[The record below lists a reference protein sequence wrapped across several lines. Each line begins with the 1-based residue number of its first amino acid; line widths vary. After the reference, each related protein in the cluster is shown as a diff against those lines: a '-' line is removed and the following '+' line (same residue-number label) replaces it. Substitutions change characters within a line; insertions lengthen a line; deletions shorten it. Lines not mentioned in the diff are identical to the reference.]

1 MTKFDTNFILI
12 DKVYTNLLFG
22 GYTMQLTNFQVLNI
36 MQALGAVS
44 QQKLPVKLAWK
55 VTTAVRALEP
65 FAKAVDEPL
74 KEIRTKHA
82 NRDHLGN
89 LVEALD
95 KDGNPVPNTITI
107 PNDKIE
113 VVNKEMDELLTQ
125 TVEVSNVSLRLSD
138 FPETMEL
145 EPAVLTALLPIIKE
159 EENELKL
166 VP

>member
-1 MTKFDTNFILI
+1 
-12 DKVYTNLLFG
+12 
-22 GYTMQLTNFQVLNI
+22 MQLTNLQVLNI
-36 MQALGAVS
+36 MQALGAIS

-74 KEIRTKHA
+74 NEIRTKHA

-95 KDGNPVPNTITI
+95 KEGNPIPNTLTI
-107 PNDKIE
+107 PSDKIE
-113 VVNKEMDELLTQ
+113 IVNRELDELLTQ

-145 EPAVLTALLPIIKE
+145 EPAVLTALLPIVKE
-159 EENELKL
+159 EDNELKL